1 MSEFFFTKLSRK
13 NNFEKIPAKVE
24 IYALFNPASN
34 YKHFIPMV
42 GSIPLSSVVIDNT
55 TYKYCVF
62 AEKIMLIKTFDY
74 VPCFKVDKFSTVFPF
89 PNNFIFSKLN
99 SYQRNILLNTSH
111 SCESREVEFFQT
123 YVPTK
128 N

>member
-24 IYALFNPASN
+24 VYALCNPSSN
-34 YKHFIPMV
+34 QKHFIPMV
-42 GSIPLSSVVIDNT
+42 GSIPLSPVAVDNV

-62 AEKIMLIKTFDY
+62 AEKILLIKIFDF
-74 VPCFKVDKFSTVFPF
+74 VPCFKVDRFNTVFPY
-89 PNNFIFSKLN
+89 PTNYIFSKLN
-99 SYQRNILLNTSH
+99 SYQRNVLLNTSH